1 MKIETVTSGQ
11 NPKIKELLALQE
23 KSKARREKGL
33 FVVEGRREIGHCLD
47 SGYKV
52 RTLFV
57 CREII
62 AEKEL
67 DGLLEKACRCGENG
81 PGRTP
86 EADSLIDRQ
95 YLEGRET
102 ADRRDYAV
110 PNIIEVPAALYNKI
124 AYRGGTEG
132 IISEVEYKDRRLED
146 LILSET
152 PLVVVLESVEKP
164 GNLGAVL
171 RSADAAGADAVIV
184 CDPLTDLYNP
194 NLIRSSI
201 GAVFSRQVAVASSQ
215 DTIRWLKSKG
225 IKIYTAQ
232 LQDSGWYYDTDMSKG
247 TAIVMG
253 TESTGLTDIWRNA
266 ADAHIRIPML
276 GQLDSL
282 NVSVSAAIL
291 LYEAVRQRNAL

>member
-23 KSKARREKGL
+23 KSRARREKGL

-47 SGYKV
+47 AGY
-52 RTLFV
+52 RARALFV
-57 CREII
+57 CPEII
-62 AEKEL
+62 SEKDLGEIIEKTAL
-67 DGLLEKACRCGENG
+67 D
-81 PGRTP
+81 
-86 EADSLIDRQ
+86 I
-95 YLEGRET
+95 
-102 ADRRDYAV
+102 
-110 PNIIEVPAALYNKI
+110 NIIEVTTALYDKI

-132 IISEVEYKDRRLED
+132 IIAEIECRDRNLDE
-146 LILSET
+146 LHLGET
-152 PLVVVLESVEKP
+152 PLIVVLERVEKP

-215 DTIRWLKSKG
+215 DTIAWLKRKG

-232 LQDSGWYYDTDMSKG
+232 LQDSEWYYQTDMRGGS
-247 TAIVMG
+247 AIVMG
-253 TESTGLTDIWRNA
+253 TEATGLTDIWRDA
-266 ADAHIRIPML
+266 ADAHIKIPML

-291 LYEAVRQRNAL
+291 LYEAVRQRNTNK